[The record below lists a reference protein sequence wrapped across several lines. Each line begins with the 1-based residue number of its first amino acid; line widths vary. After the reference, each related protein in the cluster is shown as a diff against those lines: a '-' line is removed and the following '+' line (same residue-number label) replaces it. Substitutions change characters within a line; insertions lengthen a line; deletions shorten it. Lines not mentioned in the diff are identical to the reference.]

1 MIAHALEPLA
11 RTDLSY
17 VLPGAEGGTWYPNS
31 FLSPVADNQPRLDFA
46 LERMGDARQLL
57 NDAGVEDGRIVWLDF
72 SQGACLVTEYL
83 ARSQQRFAGLICFTG
98 GLIGPTLAS
107 LTRPKAASGLPTFI
121 TVSDHD
127 EWIPLHRAE
136 ETAGIFR
143 DAGAHVEFVVTAN
156 TPHEIVAD
164 AIERARQL
172 LQELSPANE

>member
-1 MIAHALEPLA
+1 
-11 RTDLSY
+11 
-17 VLPGAEGGTWYPNS
+17 
-31 FLSPVADNQPRLDFA
+31 
-46 LERMGDARQLL
+46 MGDARQLL
-57 NDAGVEDGRIVWLDF
+57 NDAGVEDGRIVWLGF

-83 ARSQQRFAGLICFTG
+83 ARSQGRFAGLICFTG